1 MTNFFYEKKLTAEGL
16 EFKEKMDKKLFFLR
30 KVINY
35 SWLLVLLTVIF
46 AIFDRNKS
54 GEFFRYAGI
63 VSFVLF
69 FFIHTIFC
77 TLREFLREKFWWLAN
92 YSAEHRKSG
101 LSSADGPILF
111 FLSIL
116 FIRYFFVDTR
126 TEIYIG
132 SAIILAIYFPLC
144 YVVKVIAARKYG
156 KIGENEEE
164 EKGSVVEEDDDED

>member
-46 AIFDRNKS
+46 VILDRNKS

-63 VSFVLF
+63 VSFVIF
-69 FFIHTIFC
+69 FFTHSIFC
-77 TLREFLREKFWWLAN
+77 TFREFLREKFWW

-111 FLSIL
+111 FLAIL

-144 YVVKVIAARKYG
+144 YVVKVIATRKYG